1 MRSTTLSRGLQ
12 LQLMVQPLLAVS
24 ANAPESMPLQPCW
37 RAVSALKTQGQVRA
51 SPLLSAQEAGVR
63 KPPAVMEAAGPGPQ
77 QHRLMPQARIL

>member
-24 ANAPESMPLQPCW
+24 ANAQESMPLQPCG
-37 RAVSALKTQGQVRA
+37 RAVSALKTQAGAGEGVT
-51 SPLLSAQEAGVR
+51 SAKCTAGVR

-77 QHRLMPQARIL
+77 QHRLMPQARII